1 LGKELGKG
9 VLCPFALDN
18 TWEDCAWRARLRE
31 QILEYNILDFSN
43 WQDETEFGKMFRK
56 LVDGLDLYY
65 KQKKNANGEAG

>member
-1 LGKELGKG
+1 M
-9 VLCPFALDN
+9 
-18 TWEDCAWRARLRE
+18 RE